1 MKSSPGFKF
10 LLSAT
15 LILTLGG
22 KLLLRPAASGEG
34 AVSPQ
39 SRLAEFLSRQH
50 FNVSIPEQAA
60 DGQPSIV
67 ASTGVCRISAFRSP
81 AMGSDRDLVRR
92 LASPADEVF
101 VVYRGKIYNEQPT
114 WLTVPDFLWARA
126 LRELGISSTERAVYA
141 IISPKSC
148 NASRLP
154 WEELAAGTL
163 NTPTRLT

>member
-1 MKSSPGFKF
+1 MKSSRGFKF

-15 LILTLGG
+15 LVFTLGC

-34 AVSPQ
+34 AMSPQ
-39 SRLAEFLSRQH
+39 SQLAEFLTRQH
-50 FNVSIPEQAA
+50 FSVSVVEHPA
-60 DGQPSIV
+60 DGQPSVV

-92 LASPADEVF
+92 LALPTDEVF

-114 WLTVPDFLWARA
+114 WLTVSDFLWARA

-141 IISPKSC
+141 IISPKNCSV
-148 NASRLP
+148 SRLP
-154 WEELAAGTL
+154 WEEFTARAATA
-163 NTPTRLT
+163 PV